1 MVFAFVANVSAQL
14 KVDANG
20 QVGIGTASPQYK
32 LDVTG
37 NSRFAGNIYLGGYT
51 NFIGMP
57 TDVSLSFK
65 VNGTLAGY
73 TGSSDDYNVSFGYNA
88 FSSNI
93 IGDFNTAFGY
103 EALVY
108 NWMGGGNTANG
119 AGALILNETG
129 DGNTANG
136 YITLILNETGSYN
149 TAVGYEANVS
159 SYDISNATAIGAE
172 AYATS
177 SDQVVIGN
185 ENVTSIGGYAAWSNF
200 SDKRAKKN
208 IRADVPGLNF
218 INRLQPV
225 LN

>member
-1 MVFAFVANVSAQL
+1 MLIIKYLKTELDMKKIVLTAMVFAFVANVSAQL

-93 IGDFNTAFGY
+93 IGDLNTAFGY
-103 EALVY
+103 EALVN
-108 NWMGGGNTANG
+108 NWMGGQHR
-119 AGALILNETG
+119 EWRWC
-129 DGNTANG
+129 
-136 YITLILNETGSYN
+136 SYP
-149 TAVGYEANVS
+149 
-159 SYDISNATAIGAE
+159 
-172 AYATS
+172 
-177 SDQVVIGN
+177 Q
-185 ENVTSIGGYAAWSNF
+185 
-200 SDKRAKKN
+200 
-208 IRADVPGLNF
+208 
-218 INRLQPV
+218 
-225 LN
+225 